1 MTSRDRIVAIG
12 VAIILL
18 LGFTWVLL
26 VSPERKRA
34 AKLNEQVG
42 SASAQLATANSQLA
56 SSRSAQTQYAAAYS
70 SIVSLGKAVPPSQEV
85 PTLIYQLAQAS
96 HEKKVEFSSIVS
108 GAGSSSSSS
117 GSGSSKSGAAASA
130 AAITAFTP
138 MPFTFVFSGS
148 FSDLYHLFQQLDR
161 STVLT
166 SSGGLVV
173 SGRLLTIQSV
183 KLAPGS
189 GGAGQVS
196 GGTGQASGGGH
207 SEQLTGSIS
216 ATAYVL
222 PAAQGLTAGAGTSAP
237 AGVASPSATA
247 SAGASGQT
255 SPTPPA
261 IARVTP

>member
-1 MTSRDRIVAIG
+1 MTGRDRIVAIG
-12 VAIILL
+12 VAIVLV

-26 VSPERKRA
+26 VSPERKQA
-34 AKLNEQVG
+34 AKLNEEVG

-85 PTLIYQLAQAS
+85 PALIYQLAQAS
-96 HEKKVEFSSIVS
+96 HEKNVEFSSIVS
-108 GAGSSSSSS
+108 GAGSGLSSS

-130 AAITAFTP
+130 AAAITAFTP
-138 MPFTFVFSGS
+138 MPFTFIFNGS

-183 KLAPGS
+183 KLLPVA
-189 GGAGQVS
+189 S
-196 GGTGQASGGGH
+196 GGTGQASGGTGRASGGGH
-207 SEQLTGSIS
+207 PEQLTGSIS
-216 ATAYVL
+216 ATGYVL

-237 AGVASPSATA
+237 AGVASPGSAQA
-247 SAGASGQT
+247 

>member
-161 STVLT
+161 STALT

-183 KLAPGS
+183 KLAPG
-189 GGAGQVS
+189 S

>member
-1 MTSRDRIVAIG
+1 MTGRDRIVAIG

-26 VSPERKRA
+26 VSPERKQA

-42 SASAQLATANSQLA
+42 TASAQLATVNSQLA
-56 SSRSAQTQYAAAYS
+56 SSRNAQAQYAAAYS

-85 PTLIYQLAQAS
+85 PALIYQLAQAS
-96 HEKKVEFSSIVS
+96 HEKNVEFSSIVS
-108 GAGSSSSSS
+108 GAGGGSSSSASS
-117 GSGSSKSGAAASA
+117 SAASA
-130 AAITAFTP
+130 AAITSFTP

-189 GGAGQVS
+189 SGTGQAS

-216 ATAYVL
+216 AAAYVL

-247 SAGASGQT
+247 SAGASAQA
-255 SPTPPA
+255 SPTAPA